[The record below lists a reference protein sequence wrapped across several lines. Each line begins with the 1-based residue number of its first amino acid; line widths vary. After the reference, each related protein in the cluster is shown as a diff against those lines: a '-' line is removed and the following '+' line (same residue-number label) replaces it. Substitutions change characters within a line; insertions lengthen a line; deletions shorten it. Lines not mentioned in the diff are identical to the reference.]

1 MPSYQVT
8 LRNVKQP
15 DISRL
20 VEVQASSR
28 EQAAS
33 LAHRPGF
40 RVALVKPLVG
50 APPGTPVQGVSRKEM
65 IKLFRGLASMLKAN
79 INTADSLMYYAQG
92 LPNQGLKRT
101 LDNIRQSVEAGLP
114 VHTAFA
120 KEEKFDTTI
129 ITLIE
134 AGADSGQ
141 LDRAFRSLAD
151 RIKTEMTFASKLKGA
166 LTVPIL
172 VILFQFGLFIWS
184 QVGVVSKVEDT
195 LKSVRM
201 DPDPLSKLIFA
212 FSHVVQAV
220 WPLMVAALVTF
231 IIAVFRSAR
240 FRQWMLELGMKRW
253 RLLRQLVM
261 GLRQTAYLGTL
272 EMLYASG
279 TNLARA
285 SALAARTVQGTP
297 MYEPFM
303 AASRVYESSG
313 VTFAEA
319 LRRYTELDPQVIHMI
334 NIGEKSA
341 SLPLQLELLR
351 EIYEEDTAAHMS
363 DFTQIVNFITLLIA
377 VTIIAVVFSGSMLP
391 IFLMGPRMM
400 ESGNM

>member
-33 LAHRPGF
+33 IAHRPGF

-65 IKLFRGLASMLKAN
+65 IKLFRGLASMTKAN
-79 INTADSLMYYAQG
+79 INMADSLMYYAQG
-92 LPNQGLKRT
+92 LSNQGLKQT
-101 LDNIRQSVEAGLP
+101 LDNIRQNVESGMP

-120 KEEKFDTTI
+120 KEEKFDTMV

-134 AGADSGQ
+134 AGTTSAK
-141 LDRAFRSLAD
+141 LDKAFRSLAD
-151 RIKTEMTFASKLKGA
+151 RIKTEMTFASKLKQT

-172 VILFQFGLFIWS
+172 VILFMFGLFIWS

-201 DPDPLSKLIFA
+201 EPDPLSKVIFA

-220 WPLMVAALVTF
+220 WPVMVAAVVAFL
-231 IIAVFRSAR
+231 IAVFRSAR
-240 FRQWMLELGMKRW
+240 FRQWLLEAAMKRW

-261 GLRQTAYLGTL
+261 GLRQTAYIGTL

-285 SALAARTVQGTP
+285 SALAARTVQGTS

-303 AASRVYESSG
+303 AASRRYESSG
-313 VTFAEA
+313 VPFAEA
-319 LRRYTELDPQVIHMI
+319 LRRYTDLDPQAIHLI
-334 NIGEKSA
+334 GIGEKLA
-341 SLPLQLELLR
+341 ALEEQLQLLR
-351 EIYEEDTAAHMS
+351 EIYEEDTAAQMS
-363 DFTQIVNFITLLIA
+363 DFTEIVNFITLLIA
-377 VTIIAVVFSGSMLP
+377 VLIIAVVFSGSMLP